1 MPFPSLADLPDPRMG
16 LTPPALA
23 GRFST
28 AEPPEEPRLDLVLKV
43 KKKNAIKNI
52 FFLNEVTKLK
62 CEWWYCSNVKFTE
75 IDNCTMVFKKIHFTL
90 KNIERAMMYV
100 TFHQMIQEKI
110 CMFM

>member
-1 MPFPSLADLPDPRMG
+1 MDGTPPGSSVHGISQQECWSRLPFPSLADLPDPRMG

-52 FFLNEVTKLK
+52 FF
-62 CEWWYCSNVKFTE
+62 
-75 IDNCTMVFKKIHFTL
+75 FK
-90 KNIERAMMYV
+90 
-100 TFHQMIQEKI
+100 
-110 CMFM
+110 